1 MIPRVPVRPGQ
12 FKLWIVCD
20 HNSNCGQL
28 EFKPLKWKHPE
39 KILVKGD
46 YSLDAV

>member
-12 FKLWIVCD
+12 FKLWFVCD

-39 KILVKGD
+39 NILVKGD